1 METVAK
7 HNAILYNL
15 CGDFMEYKYEIHC
28 HTKNVSRCAG
38 IDVKTLI
45 EKYKEAG
52 YSGIVLT
59 DHYSP
64 MTFDLPD
71 FFSKKKAIDHYLRA
85 YREAKKYSDE
95 NFTVLLGM
103 ELRFYATINDYLIY
117 GITEEMLYELPFLL
131 HIYLKKASKLLRE
144 RGCLFIQAHP
154 FRKLITR
161 ADPRYLDGV
170 EVFNGKADEEAN
182 KSSEKWAEEIN
193 AAVKVGGSDCH
204 RESGVGIGGIIT
216 TEPIKTNDDLI
227 RILKSGDF
235 KLIKN
240 NK

>member
-1 METVAK
+1 
-7 HNAILYNL
+7 
-15 CGDFMEYKYEIHC
+15 MEYKYEIHC
-28 HTKNVSRCAG
+28 HTKEVSRCAQ
-38 IDVKTLI
+38 ISVEKLI

-64 MTFDLPD
+64 MTFDIPD

-85 YREAKKYSDE
+85 WRIAKKYNDE

-103 ELRFYATINDYLIY
+103 ELRFYATVNDYIIY
-117 GITEEMLYELPFLL
+117 GVTEEMLYELPFLL
-131 HIYLKKASKLLRE
+131 SVYIKRASKMLRE
-144 RGCLFIQAHP
+144 RGCLFLQAHP

-161 ADPRYLDGV
+161 ANPEYLDGV
-170 EVFNGKADEEAN
+170 EVFNGKASEEENTNA
-182 KSSEKWAEEIN
+182 EKWAEEIN
-193 AAVKVGGSDCH
+193 APVKTSGSDCH

-216 TEPIKTNDDLI
+216 TEKIKNNEDLI
-227 RILKSGDF
+227 RILKSGNY

-240 NK
+240 QR

>member
-1 METVAK
+1 
-7 HNAILYNL
+7 
-15 CGDFMEYKYEIHC
+15 MEYKYEIHC
-28 HTKNVSRCAG
+28 HTKEVSRCAQ
-38 IDVKTLI
+38 ISVEKLI

-64 MTFDLPD
+64 MTFDIPD

-85 YREAKKYSDE
+85 WRIAEKYNDE

-103 ELRFYATINDYLIY
+103 ELRFYATVNDYIIY

-131 HIYLKKASKLLRE
+131 SVYIKRASKMLRE
-144 RGCLFIQAHP
+144 RGCLFLQAHP

-161 ADPRYLDGV
+161 ANPEYLDGV
-170 EVFNGKADEEAN
+170 EVFNGKASEEENTNA
-182 KSSEKWAEEIN
+182 EKWAEEIN
-193 AAVKVGGSDCH
+193 TSVKTSGSDCH

-216 TEPIKTNDDLI
+216 TEKIKNNEDLI
-227 RILKSGDF
+227 RILKSGNY

-240 NK
+240 QR

>member
-1 METVAK
+1 
-7 HNAILYNL
+7 
-15 CGDFMEYKYEIHC
+15 MEYKYEIHC
-28 HTKNVSRCAG
+28 HTKEVSRCG
-38 IDVKTLI
+38 QLPVEELI
-45 EKYKEAG
+45 KKYKEAG

-64 MTFDLPD
+64 MTFDIPD

-85 YREAKKYSDE
+85 WRIAKKYNDE
-95 NFTVLLGM
+95 SFTVLLGM
-103 ELRFYATINDYLIY
+103 ELRFYATVNDYIIY

-131 HIYLKKASKLLRE
+131 PLYIKRASNLLRE
-144 RGCLFIQAHP
+144 RGCLFLQAHP

-161 ADPRYLDGV
+161 ADPKHLDGV

-182 KSSEKWAEEIN
+182 KNSEKWAEEIN
-193 AAVKVGGSDCH
+193 APVRTSGSDCH

-216 TEPIKTNDDLI
+216 NEPIKTNDDLI
-227 RILKSGDF
+227 RILKSGNY

-240 NK
+240 QK